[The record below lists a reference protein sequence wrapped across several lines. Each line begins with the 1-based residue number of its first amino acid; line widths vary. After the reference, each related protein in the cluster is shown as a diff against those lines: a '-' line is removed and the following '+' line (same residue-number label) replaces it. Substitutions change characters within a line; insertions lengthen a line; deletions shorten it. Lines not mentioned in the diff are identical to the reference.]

1 MTDQTTVNATAV
13 PDHGASYNLPNQ
25 LVENPSRRYQY
36 QNVID
41 EICELN
47 WQQLDRENLINVAW
61 AYYHFS
67 VQFRESL
74 EIACS
79 LHPEDKL
86 LQELDQGER
95 NTDNLSPW
103 PGVANPGERMHHDEF
118 MRRTLLL
125 SPIDESRKRHLKYLG
140 GSYLAKTRGTD
151 LFIRATS
158 LASYE
163 DGGLEKVFG
172 AMLTAPDWDDVLLR
186 AFRHFLIEH
195 IKFDS
200 DPDHGH
206 GAICRHLAPDDK
218 VLPLWSA
225 FKEMLTAAAPRLAQP
240 V

>member
-13 PDHGASYNLPNQ
+13 PDHGASYNLPNR

-61 AYYHFS
+61 AYYYFS
-67 VQFRESL
+67 VQLRESL